1 MSTTRN
7 TYLRSRRRS
16 PKSWRPV
23 RTFFKRANKKANR
36 QKNFRYHHYA

>member
-7 TYLRSRRRS
+7 TYLRIRRRS

-23 RTFFKRANKKANR
+23 RTISKTTNKRGER